1 METQLVPATP
11 AAIVPATGFD
21 PSILAGQVSPN
32 TLSQYAADFR
42 LYLAYAG
49 SPQAALQPSTLARWR
64 QSMLETGYTTRSGKE
79 GRYSVAAINRRLSS
93 VRKVLAEAA
102 QQGYVSHETAE
113 GFKRVKGLTLKA
125 NKDRRNEHAR
135 TRITPEDMDL
145 ICAAPDL
152 YANGEGAKRMHRAF
166 LLTLRYSGARIT
178 DVVTLCAGQIEWYTN
193 DEGRSGWVAMFQ
205 GKNETEPV
213 AVELGGKA
221 KAAID
226 EWLTY
231 RRDVLSV
238 DVDSIFTGF
247 TGRGDRNPSATP
259 IHRVSAWGLVQHYAR
274 LVGLEHIKPHDFR
287 RYVGT
292 QLARKDIR
300 LAQKQLRHKRIETT
314 AAHYVL
320 DDVQLGHMDSL

>member
-1 METQLVPATP
+1 METQITPATP
-11 AAIVPATGFD
+11 AVLAPVPAFD

-42 LYLAYAG
+42 LYLAFAG
-49 SPQAALQPSTLARWR
+49 SPQAALQPATLARWR
-64 QSMLETGYTTRSGKE
+64 QSMLETGYVRNGKA

-102 QQGYVSHETAE
+102 QQGYVPHETAE

-135 TRITPEDMDL
+135 TRITPEDMDA

-152 YANGEGAKRMHRAF
+152 YANGEGARRMHRAF
-166 LLTLRYSGARIT
+166 LLTLRYTGARIT
-178 DVVTLCAGQIEWYTN
+178 DVVTLCASQIEWYTN
-193 DEGRSGWVAMFQ
+193 EDGRSGWVALFQ

-213 AVELGGKA
+213 AVELGAKA

-226 EWLTY
+226 EWLAY
-231 RRDVLSV
+231 RRDVLGVAV
-238 DVDSIFTGF
+238 DAIFTGF
-247 TGRGDRNPSATP
+247 TGRGDRTPSATP
-259 IHRVSAWGLVQHYAR
+259 IHRVSAWGLVQRYAG
-274 LVGLEHIKPHDFR
+274 LVGLDHIKPHDFR